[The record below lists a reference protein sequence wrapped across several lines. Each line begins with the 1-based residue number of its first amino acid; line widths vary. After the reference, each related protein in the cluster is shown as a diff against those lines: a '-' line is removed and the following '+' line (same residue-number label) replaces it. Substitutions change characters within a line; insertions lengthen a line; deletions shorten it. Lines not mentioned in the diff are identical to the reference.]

1 MKFFRHIPLAA
12 AMLIATAASFMPVQA
27 FAASKS
33 PLWEVVED
41 FGSASHENLP
51 LQQVERFDVSVHE
64 GRIYITVTEPVKI
77 EVYTILGQIVTS
89 RNLKP
94 GVVRLTLGS
103 RGIYLIKGA
112 GSTRRVNL

>member
-1 MKFFRHIPLAA
+1 MIFFRHISLAA
-12 AMLIATAASFMPVQA
+12 AMLIAVAASVMPLQA
-27 FAASKS
+27 AAASKS

-41 FGSASHENLP
+41 YGSASHENLP
-51 LQQVERFDVSVHE
+51 LQQIERFDVTVHD
-64 GRIYITVTEPVKI
+64 GRIYITVTEPLKI

-89 RNLKP
+89 RTIKP